1 MKITHSK
8 TVNIIKVT
16 TRAHSDAPQPMNVSL
31 ERISSSSGLH
41 CHRGKNGREICH
53 IRGVKMLCYRSW
65 ALLERYAMNFTD
77 SNKKKNAPLAPS
89 NSWVLQNWWCGYK
102 DMKWHQERQRSPCS
116 PRWTSCWWDSAWRKH
131 RSCKY
136 TLIPGKVSIFNLKVL
151 CFWLTLCW
159 NSKRH
164 RQDCCSGNIL
174 SKETTVD
181 LITLYFLHV
190 NTSDLI

>member
-1 MKITHSK
+1 MGEKS
-8 TVNIIKVT
+8 VT
-16 TRAHSDAPQPMNVSL
+16 SEVWKCFATDRGLYWKDTPWISL
-31 ERISSSSGLH
+31 TPI
-41 CHRGKNGREICH
+41 
-53 IRGVKMLCYRSW
+53 
-65 ALLERYAMNFTD
+65 
-77 SNKKKNAPLAPS
+77 KKNAPLAPS

-164 RQDCCSGNIL
+164 RQDCCCGNIL

-190 NTSDLI
+190 NTSALI